1 MRPSFVR
8 AGGAARRTLALALL
22 SAAVLGCATRD
33 DDYLLV
39 RRIVPRADGEPT
51 RLRLAAGDDAA
62 ATRVRR
68 LLADGF
74 GAELLRTLAMVKRY
88 ARRTSDAP
96 AAGEPTLVAFG
107 PSDLHR
113 DGTPL
118 PAPYRPRV
126 VEGGWFR
133 HTLPEGTPLV
143 WAETLDARPGDA
155 RRTASDPDGQALVAL
170 VDGLGGAIVDL
181 IDPRPTPL
189 REGYL
194 AFLEVLAAE
203 WRPPDGQIDERTD
216 LRARPVFAAVRANA
230 AGHARVAEHLVREP
244 TLIATL
250 LHRMAS
256 SELGRRMG
264 PDDVYLPFLAE
275 RPPRGVPAALLLG
288 AFRNFQA
295 KLLAAWSRAVA
306 AGHPPETAL
315 DLVEAYGSAL
325 PAEAAEAT
333 RLFLVTTF
341 GATVVAGGVDLDGED
356 DPGPRL
362 ASLTAD
368 VLFGRR
374 SLRAAVS
381 GARTADGPLVWPNPV
396 MTAWPA
402 SGAQAP

>member
-1 MRPSFVR
+1 MRVLPSRAVR
-8 AGGAARRTLALALL
+8 RSLALALL
-22 SAAVLGCATRD
+22 SATLLGCATRD

-39 RRIVPRADGEPT
+39 RRVVPRAAGEPT
-51 RLRLAAGDDAA
+51 RLRLAAGDDDAA
-62 ATRVRR
+62 ARVRR

-88 ARRTSDAP
+88 ARRTTDAP
-96 AAGEPTLVAFG
+96 AARESTFIAFG

-118 PAPYRPRV
+118 AAPYRPRV
-126 VEGGWFR
+126 VEAGWFR
-133 HTLPEGTPLV
+133 RTLPEGTPLV
-143 WAETLDARPGDA
+143 WADEATDDA
-155 RRTASDPDGQALVAL
+155 RRAASDTDGATMVGL

-181 IDPRPTPL
+181 VDPRPTPL

-194 AFLEVLAAE
+194 AFLEVMAGE
-203 WRPPDGQIDERTD
+203 WRPPEGQLDDRRE
-216 LRARPVFAAVRANA
+216 LRARPMFADVRSNA
-230 AGHARVAEHLVREP
+230 AGHTRQAEHLVREP

-264 PDDVYLPFLAE
+264 ADEIYLPFLAE
-275 RPPRGVPAALLLG
+275 RPPHGVPAALLLG

-295 KLLAAWSRAVA
+295 KLLGAWSRAVA
-306 AGHPPETAL
+306 AGRPPETAL
-315 DLVEAYGSAL
+315 DLVEAYGDAH
-325 PAEAAEAT
+325 PAERAEVT

-341 GATVVAGGVDLDGED
+341 GATVVEGGVGSDEED
-356 DPGPRL
+356 DLGPRL

-374 SLRAAVS
+374 SLHAAVS
-381 GARTADGPLVWPNPV
+381 GAPLETAPPGSSRALLPR
-396 MTAWPA
+396 
-402 SGAQAP
+402 